1 MSLPRI
7 IVEQQYKVAA
17 AEGAIYELKMRLL
30 ADEIPELQQAAYD
43 RNLGDVEKLIIK
55 HFDGSLSGDEKNT
68 LELCRELRNK
78 VLHCDF
84 LAARDKLTS
93 LGVEA
98 RRGNVKRAD
107 IRGLSGAEMTEKIGA
122 VIADTPSTFEYVA
135 DTKARPGTVF
145 GWLLELGAAGDF
157 SRAKECFVRAAAIV
171 ERLAMID

>member
-107 IRGLSGAEMTEKIGA
+107 IR
-122 VIADTPSTFEYVA
+122 AD
-135 DTKARPGTVF
+135 PGSC
-145 GWLLELGAAGDF
+145 D
-157 SRAKECFVRAAAIV
+157 SR
-171 ERLAMID
+171 